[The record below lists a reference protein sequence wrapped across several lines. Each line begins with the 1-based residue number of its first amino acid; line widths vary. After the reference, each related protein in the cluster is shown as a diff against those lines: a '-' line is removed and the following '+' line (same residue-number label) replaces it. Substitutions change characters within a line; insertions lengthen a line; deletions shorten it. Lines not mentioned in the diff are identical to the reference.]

1 MKKSL
6 ITMWSAVMLCVLP
19 AFAQVKLPP
28 ISESKLDNGLEVVV
42 IENHELPIVWM
53 RMVVKSGSSFDPNGK
68 AGLANLTAGLLRKG
82 TTGRKA
88 TEIADQI
95 DFVGGSLSGS
105 AGRDYSNITCTV
117 LLRHL
122 DIGLDLF
129 SDIILHPAFDSLE
142 FERDRQRLAA
152 SVMQQKD
159 DPASLCEK
167 AFARYLF
174 GDHPY
179 SQPEEGTE
187 SSLAAL
193 SFTDAKD
200 FYNAYYRPNNAILIF
215 AGDIEPAAAFAAAK
229 RYFGSWQSA
238 EIAKP
243 QLAPCKNPEG
253 YSIIL
258 VDKPDASQA
267 NIRFGRLGL
276 TRDNPDYYP
285 FLLMNYIMGASFTSR
300 LNQAVRVAKGLTYD
314 IRTQNEW
321 NVMPGALFCATF
333 TENDSTLIAL
343 RAAIDVIEKMRNEEV
358 SDIEFNEA
366 RNFYTGYYPMTLET
380 PEAVASEI
388 VKIKLY
394 GLPVSYIKDF
404 TANIRKVTK
413 ADIKR
418 AAAEFWDTKN
428 MIISIVTKASAVES
442 QLKSIGKVQTIPYD
456 QL

>member
-1 MKKSL
+1 MKNIMIIACL
-6 ITMWSAVMLCVLP
+6 AVALCILP

-28 ISESKLDNGLEVVV
+28 ISESRMNNALEVVV
-42 IENHELPIVWM
+42 IENHELPVVWM
-53 RMVVKSGSSFDPNGK
+53 RMVVKSGSRYDPVGK

-82 TTGRKA
+82 TTSRKA

-95 DFVGGSLSGS
+95 DFIGGSLSGS
-105 AGRDYSNITCTV
+105 ANRDYSNISCTV
-117 LLRHL
+117 LRRHL

-129 SDIILHPAFDSLE
+129 SDIILHPTFDSLE
-142 FERDRQRLAA
+142 FERDRQRLVA

-187 SSLAAL
+187 NTLTAL
-193 SFTDAKD
+193 TFNDARD
-200 FYNAYYRPNNAILIF
+200 FYSNYYRPNNAILIF
-215 AGDIEPAAAFAAAK
+215 AGDIDPAAAFTAAAK
-229 RYFGSWQSA
+229 AFGSWQMGDITSPQITPA
-238 EIAKP
+238 E
-243 QLAPCKNPEG
+243 NPEG
-253 YSIIL
+253 YTIIL

-267 NIRFGRLGL
+267 NIRFGHLGL
-276 TRDNPDYYP
+276 TRKDPDYYS

-300 LNQAVRVAKGLTYD
+300 LTQAVRVEKGLTYD

-321 NVMPGALFCATF
+321 NLNPGALFCATF

-343 RAAIDVIEKMRNEEV
+343 RAAIDVIEKMRTEEV
-358 SDIEFNEA
+358 TDIEFNEA
-366 RNFYTGYYPMTLET
+366 RNFYSGYYPMTLET

-394 GLPVSYIKDF
+394 GLPVSYIQDF
-404 TANIRKVTK
+404 TANIQKVTK

-418 AAAEFWDTKN
+418 AAAKFWDTKN
-428 MIISIVTKASAVES
+428 MIFSIVTKASAVES
-442 QLKSIGKVQTIPYD
+442 QLKSMGKVQTIPYD